1 MNMIVQKKSSDQRT
15 VQAGYVAMVTSQGHF
30 ALYNKVTPSTFFKNQ
45 IDSTVNF
52 GDQSPRDKVS
62 AAATKVHNETAGE
75 HTRQRQRISHHKRG
89 IGLNFCASQ
98 DILLT
103 PCVLGKKS
111 YLLPL
116 KRTLTKNL
124 LAA

>member
-1 MNMIVQKKSSDQRT
+1 MTVQKASLDPRL
-15 VQAGYVAMVTSQGHF
+15 VQAGYTAIAVFQGLF
-30 ALYNKVTPSTFFKNQ
+30 AFNYAPGNSISNHLN
-45 IDSTVNF
+45 STVNF